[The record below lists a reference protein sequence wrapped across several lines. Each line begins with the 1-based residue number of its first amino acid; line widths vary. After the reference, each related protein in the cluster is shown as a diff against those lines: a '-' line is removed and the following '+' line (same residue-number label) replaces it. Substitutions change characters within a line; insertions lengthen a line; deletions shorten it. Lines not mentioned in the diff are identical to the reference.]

1 MLSIASF
8 IQLLKESFRD
18 LLPIILVVL
27 FFQLAIIQVVP
38 DNWLSVATGL
48 AIVGLGLA
56 VFLLGL
62 EVGIFPVGE
71 GLASD
76 FAHKGST
83 GWIILFAFMIGF
95 GTTVAEPALVVIAH
109 KAASISCG
117 RIDALVLRMVVAFS
131 VGFAIV
137 LGVYRIIKG
146 HPIHY
151 YIITGYILVVAATAF
166 SPQEIVGLA
175 YDLGGVTTST
185 VTVPLVAAL
194 GIGLASTIK
203 GRNPVLDGFGLI
215 AFASLTPMIFV
226 QFYGIFVYEFMDAA
240 QTVVPVALE
249 VCDPAIVSF
258 DALTLLKGFAGVIG
272 DVAPILAVILFFQYA
287 VLKKPIENLKEV
299 LIGFALVIIGLDAFI
314 IGLEMG
320 LFPLGETMA
329 SALTQNDSRFII
341 YSFAFAIG
349 FSTTMAEPSLTA
361 IAKKAKEISD
371 GKINDFV
378 LRMFVA
384 FGVAIGIALGS
395 YRIVNGGEI
404 VYYIMVGYMF
414 VIALT
419 FIAPKYIIPVAYDSG
434 GVTTS
439 TVTVPLVAALGLGLA
454 TNIPG
459 RDPLIDGFGL
469 IAFASLTP
477 MIFVQ
482 GYGLIVYN
490 IDIEPVSLA
499 QEVEA
504 ASSVIVD
511 QFSPMNL
518 FFELAN
524 VVKDVVPILAV
535 IFFFQYIIIKKQLQ
549 NLFKI
554 STGII
559 FVIIGLYAFIIGL
572 EMGLFPIGETMALQ
586 LTSQKNLFY
595 IYLFGFLIG
604 FSTTMAEPA
613 LLAVAMKVEEISQ
626 KRIRQMILRLAVA
639 FGVAIGIALGAYRI
653 VEGDPIHYYIIVGYI
668 IVIILTFMAP
678 KYIIPI
684 AYDSGGVTTSTV
696 TVPLVAAL
704 GLGLATQIEGRSPL
718 IDGFGLI
725 AFASLFPMITVMGY
739 GVISQYLEKKDTK
752 QKLKEKRI

>member
-1 MLSIASF
+1 VLSIASF
-8 IQLLKESFRD
+8 IKLLKESFRD

-151 YIITGYILVVAATAF
+151 YIITGYILVVAATAV

-240 QTVVPVALE
+240 QTAAPVVVE

-258 DALTLLKGFAGVIG
+258 DPLTLLKGFLGVIG
-272 DVAPILAVILFFQYA
+272 DVVPILAVILFFQYA

-404 VYYIMVGYMF
+404 VYYIMVGYIF

-419 FIAPKYIIPVAYDSG
+419 FIAPKYIIPIAYDSG

-469 IAFASLTP
+469 IAFASL
-477 MIFVQ
+477 
-482 GYGLIVYN
+482 
-490 IDIEPVSLA
+490 
-499 QEVEA
+499 
-504 ASSVIVD
+504 
-511 QFSPMNL
+511 
-518 FFELAN
+518 
-524 VVKDVVPILAV
+524 
-535 IFFFQYIIIKKQLQ
+535 
-549 NLFKI
+549 
-554 STGII
+554 
-559 FVIIGLYAFIIGL
+559 
-572 EMGLFPIGETMALQ
+572 
-586 LTSQKNLFY
+586 
-595 IYLFGFLIG
+595 
-604 FSTTMAEPA
+604 
-613 LLAVAMKVEEISQ
+613 
-626 KRIRQMILRLAVA
+626 
-639 FGVAIGIALGAYRI
+639 
-653 VEGDPIHYYIIVGYI
+653 
-668 IVIILTFMAP
+668 
-678 KYIIPI
+678 
-684 AYDSGGVTTSTV
+684 
-696 TVPLVAAL
+696 
-704 GLGLATQIEGRSPL
+704 
-718 IDGFGLI
+718 
-725 AFASLFPMITVMGY
+725 FPMLTVMLY
-739 GVISQYLEKKDTK
+739 GVITEKMGVKGEQELVAIHMDELQHALEHAEDMGLSPVNVQGTDKRHSYKVQFSAVHVIVPHDKEEAAIVAAKEAGARGVTIMAAHGMGLEEMDNFYNRLHSDSTDSNLMFITPTK
-752 QKLKEKRI
+752 NVDGIIRKVLHDLDITGEGEGIAYSYPISHLKGLTLKLGDL